1 MKLHLLY
8 QDISNKL
15 SSSLSKHNLQ
25 FKLCED

>member
-25 FKLCED
+25 F